1 MYFYTIMKLI
11 GLTGGIGS
19 GKTLIAGIFQTLGIP
34 VYSSDSRAKDL
45 MKNDQQVRQ
54 EILKV
59 FGEAAYDRD
68 QNLNRQWIADQVF
81 NNHDLLQ
88 RLNDIVHPAV
98 FRDLA
103 SWAQEKPQTK
113 APYLLQ
119 ESAILFEENL
129 YRRMTA
135 NILVVA
141 PEDIRIERVIH
152 RDGRSRQAVEAR
164 MKNQWADD
172 KKIPMADY
180 IIYNDGERP
189 LISQIMD
196 IDQMIRTLLNDERP

>member
-98 FRDLA
+98 FRDLT
-103 SWAQEKPQTK
+103 SWAQEEPQTK